1 MSIDPWTLALQTVNV
16 LVLIWILQRF
26 LFRPVLAMVD
36 RRRAEIEQSLQAA
49 ETARQAATADR
60 AATQARLGGIH
71 AEADALQAEA
81 RDAATRQVAVIMAEG
96 EQALAEKRTAATAAI
111 AAERAAAEA
120 EIAEAAS
127 HLGQH
132 LACRLLQGLPGNTAF
147 THFLSGLTDLLRQ
160 APAATRE
167 DLAAAARS
175 AEGLELRSA
184 AALSADELTACR
196 AALAQV
202 LGFDPALRNVAVP
215 GLIAGLELHAPHCSL
230 LNSWGADLATLKADL
245 AGRAGK
251 PA

>member
-1 MSIDPWTLALQTVNV
+1 MTIDPWTLALQAVNV

-49 ETARQAATADR
+49 ETARQAAKADR
-60 AATQARLGGIH
+60 AATQARLSGIH
-71 AEADALQAEA
+71 VEADALQAEA
-81 RDAATRQVAVIMAEG
+81 RDAATRQVASIMAEG
-96 EQALAEKRTAATAAI
+96 EQALAEKRAAAAAAI
-111 AAERAAAEA
+111 AAERMAAEA
-120 EIAEAAS
+120 EIAEAAG
-127 HLGQH
+127 HLGQL

-147 THFLSGLTDLLRQ
+147 AHFLDGLAGLLRD

-184 AALSADELTACR
+184 AALSDDELTACR
-196 AALAQV
+196 TALARH
-202 LGFDPALRNVAVP
+202 LGFVPVLRNTVAPEV
-215 GLIAGLELHAPHCSL
+215 IAGLELHAPHCSL
-230 LNSWGADLATLKADL
+230 LNSWGADLATLKAEL
-245 AGRAGK
+245 AGQTGK